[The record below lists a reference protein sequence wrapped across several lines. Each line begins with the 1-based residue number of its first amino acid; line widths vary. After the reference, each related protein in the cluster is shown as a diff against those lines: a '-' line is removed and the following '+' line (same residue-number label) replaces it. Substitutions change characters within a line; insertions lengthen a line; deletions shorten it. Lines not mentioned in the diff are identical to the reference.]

1 MHQLAKLR
9 WQCRRG
15 TKELDLLLQRYLD
28 SGYLLADD
36 EEKAL
41 FVELLELEDDELEG
55 GGHFGFSIED
65 FGLRID
71 EARGLYRKARADR
84 FTGLSGRT
92 GTRGLRSHHRGSSCR
107 GR

>member
-1 MHQLAKLR
+1 MNQLARLR

-41 FVELLELEDDELEG
+41 FVELLELEDDQLVAVLMGELEV
-55 GGHFGFSIED
+55 E
-65 FGLRID
+65 
-71 EARGLYRKARADR
+71 
-84 FTGLSGRT
+84 
-92 GTRGLRSHHRGSSCR
+92 TRGMKVLVGKIRAFAVAKV
-107 GR
+107 

>member
-1 MHQLAKLR
+1 MHQLARLR

-41 FVELLELEDDELEG
+41 FVELLELEDDDLVAVLMGDWDVETE
-55 GGHFGFSIED
+55 EM
-65 FGLRID
+65 
-71 EARGLYRKARADR
+71 KALVGKIRA
-84 FTGLSGRT
+84 LVVEV
-92 GTRGLRSHHRGSSCR
+92 
-107 GR
+107 

>member
-1 MHQLAKLR
+1 MNQLARLR

-41 FVELLELEDDELEG
+41 FVELLELEDDELVGVLMGELEVETG
-55 GGHFGFSIED
+55 EMKVLVEKIRAFAV
-65 FGLRID
+65 
-71 EARGLYRKARADR
+71 ARV
-84 FTGLSGRT
+84 
-92 GTRGLRSHHRGSSCR
+92 
-107 GR
+107 